1 MRVSRMVKVVLSTGV
16 IFLAILAIRK
26 LFRGKAG
33 NVFLYAIWLLFAAG
47 LVVPILS
54 FALREM
60 AGWEKS
66 RVKSP
71 VSIMNFVE
79 MPSETANKASG
90 AVQKEKEGREGDRE
104 KKQKGE
110 EKEEKNTEKYS
121 KSAQEE
127 GKNGRGS
134 WLRRIQL
141 KQVFLFIWAAGAAAI
156 LFCQVLMEKAFR
168 RQLIENREE
177 TDYQGQKIYRAKGI
191 KTPLLFRSKGVSADI
206 YLPEA
211 IMGNE
216 TFVKHAV
223 LHEGIHKKHGDIWW
237 GYMRNLLV
245 AIYWFYP
252 LVWAVAVLSKRDC
265 EYACDS
271 SVMKGMDKRERI
283 SYGNSLLSLIQV
295 GRGGDLFCTA
305 TAMKIRKSEM
315 EVRIQ
320 MIKRGRKRNIFVT
333 IFSCI
338 LLCIVG
344 VSAFTDAM
352 EPAVESGGT
361 EPKKVTSPV
370 RRKKEE
376 LLLAKAA
383 EYKLSDTWGA
393 DLPRVYYEDDG
404 KMIFGGY
411 FGLFVYSKQNDEIEQ
426 SVNLEE
432 IGCDATQGDKYCK
445 IDVSEDGKTV
455 YLHVVHEKEM
465 YQYTVETQKLKKT
478 AYKLPKHLYDREKW
492 EKTNKSGIRC
502 NGGTIGDL
510 VYWCEGKEAINYYP
524 LFYKPYGSC
533 TFFKPDDFR
542 DLSEVSFYN
551 NGTEYIITEAE
562 KLDWIEKHFSNPV
575 QEIEGV
581 PACPF
586 YHIMYFK
593 RKDGVCGKVFPA
605 TDSDSIYQSGE
616 SYYEYKKD
624 GKEEYN
630 EVFWGLFGIHN
641 LEELR

>member
-1 MRVSRMVKVVLSTGV
+1 MVKVVLSTGV

-211 IMGNE
+211 IMGN
-216 TFVKHAV
+216 
-223 LHEGIHKKHGDIWW
+223 
-237 GYMRNLLV
+237 
-245 AIYWFYP
+245 
-252 LVWAVAVLSKRDC
+252 
-265 EYACDS
+265 
-271 SVMKGMDKRERI
+271 
-283 SYGNSLLSLIQV
+283 
-295 GRGGDLFCTA
+295 
-305 TAMKIRKSEM
+305 
-315 EVRIQ
+315 
-320 MIKRGRKRNIFVT
+320 
-333 IFSCI
+333 
-338 LLCIVG
+338 
-344 VSAFTDAM
+344 
-352 EPAVESGGT
+352 
-361 EPKKVTSPV
+361 
-370 RRKKEE
+370 
-376 LLLAKAA
+376 
-383 EYKLSDTWGA
+383 
-393 DLPRVYYEDDG
+393 
-404 KMIFGGY
+404 
-411 FGLFVYSKQNDEIEQ
+411 
-426 SVNLEE
+426 
-432 IGCDATQGDKYCK
+432 
-445 IDVSEDGKTV
+445 
-455 YLHVVHEKEM
+455 
-465 YQYTVETQKLKKT
+465 
-478 AYKLPKHLYDREKW
+478 
-492 EKTNKSGIRC
+492 
-502 NGGTIGDL
+502 
-510 VYWCEGKEAINYYP
+510 
-524 LFYKPYGSC
+524 
-533 TFFKPDDFR
+533 
-542 DLSEVSFYN
+542 
-551 NGTEYIITEAE
+551 
-562 KLDWIEKHFSNPV
+562 
-575 QEIEGV
+575 
-581 PACPF
+581 
-586 YHIMYFK
+586 
-593 RKDGVCGKVFPA
+593 
-605 TDSDSIYQSGE
+605 
-616 SYYEYKKD
+616 
-624 GKEEYN
+624 
-630 EVFWGLFGIHN
+630 
-641 LEELR
+641 